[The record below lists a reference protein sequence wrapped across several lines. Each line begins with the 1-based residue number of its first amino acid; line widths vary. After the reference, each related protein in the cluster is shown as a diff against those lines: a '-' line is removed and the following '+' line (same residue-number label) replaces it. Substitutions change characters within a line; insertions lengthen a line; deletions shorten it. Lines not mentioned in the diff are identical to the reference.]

1 MAVVKSNNSARR
13 REVRR
18 SVPKP
23 KPPWFRWLSQREIIW
38 AILWTLA
45 LTLIGGFIAV
55 KGQQPRYL
63 VGQTLSKAIVPR
75 LKFTATDEIRTAQE
89 RQRARDSEPGVYMPN
104 KQFFNALQNEL
115 DNLIL
120 LATESDLKSLPE
132 ETVKEL
138 SINDTVLRDLRT
150 FLVDKKPTPQ
160 WREKTRTFIRNIFEL
175 AILSHDEA
183 EHEWGSNGAGKI
195 VLIHPDP
202 ADPTTVEL
210 SRHRRVIYSIRDDRQ
225 TQLLNTI
232 EHLAFENFSKRLRP
246 TMTAVAMENLKFTYL
261 LDPEETEKR
270 KQAAAERIDRN
281 PVQTTYSVDKVLV
294 NAGTKLDEATIA
306 LLKNEREQ
314 FKLHASTAQRYL
326 PYLGQFSF
334 IAMLAIAL
342 WTYIASYSHRV
353 MQNPIRGLAITALLL
368 LCQALAVGA
377 TQVQPNLIYAT
388 ATFPTLLAA
397 VVLAI
402 AYDQRFALGL
412 GVILII
418 CITFSLNLPIGFS
431 SVLLVGVGVSISQL
445 QEVRNR
451 SKLVR
456 VGLWTGMTMAIAVWI
471 TAFIERP
478 LAGNAA
484 FISIALDSGLVLLT
498 ALAAGMFVH
507 GVLPTIEF
515 VFKVTTAMTLK
526 ELNDASHPLLQRL
539 AQAAPGTYAHSLRLA
554 EMVESAA
561 ETIGANGLLCR
572 VGAMFHDIGKIH
584 KPQYFIENHI
594 GPSRHAK
601 LSPAMSVLI
610 IVGHVKDG
618 VEMAREYR
626 LPRGIR
632 HFIESHHGT
641 TLVEYFYR
649 TAKQQHD
656 SEDKPQ
662 PSEFEFRYPGPKPKT
677 KEAAILMLGDSMES
691 ACRTLDEPTPA
702 RLEQIVYTLARKR
715 LMDGQFDECNL
726 SLRELH
732 KIEESMT
739 KTLCAV
745 YHGRVK
751 YPTEPAT
758 AGSHKEQPTPEPTT
772 AATGS

>member
-1 MAVVKSNNSARR
+1 MTVVKSNSARR

-23 KPPWFRWLSQREIIW
+23 AFLWLQWLSRREIIW
-38 AILWTLA
+38 AILWALA
-45 LTLIGGFIAV
+45 LALIGGFIAV

-63 VGQTLSKAIVPR
+63 PGQTLTKAIVPR

-89 RQRARDSEPGVYMPN
+89 RQRARDSEPGVYTPN
-104 KQFFNALQNEL
+104 KPFLNALKNEL
-115 DNLIL
+115 DHLIL
-120 LATESDLKSLPE
+120 LAAESDLKSLPE

-138 SINDTVLRDLRT
+138 SINDAVLHELRT
-150 FLVDKKPTPQ
+150 FLVDKKPTLKWQ
-160 WREKTRTFIRNIFEL
+160 EQTRTFIRNIFDL
-175 AILSHDEA
+175 AILSHGEA
-183 EHEWGSNGAGKI
+183 EHEWGSNGAGTI

-225 TQLLNTI
+225 KQLLNNI
-232 EHLAFENFSKRLRP
+232 EHLAFDNFSKRLRP
-246 TMTAVAMENLKFTYL
+246 TMTAVAMANLKPTYL

-270 KQAAAERIDRN
+270 KQAAAERVDRN
-281 PVQTTYSVDKVLV
+281 PVQTTYPIDKVLV
-294 NAGTKLDEATIA
+294 NAGTQLDEATIT

-334 IAMLAIAL
+334 IAIFAIAL

-353 MQNPIRGLAITALLL
+353 MQNPMRGLAITALLL

-377 TQVQPNLIYAT
+377 TQVQPNFIYAT

-397 VVLAI
+397 IVLAI
-402 AYDQRFALGL
+402 AYDQRFALGI
-412 GVILII
+412 GAVLII
-418 CITFSLNLPIGFS
+418 CIIFSLNLPIGF
-431 SVLLVGVGVSISQL
+431 VLVLFVGVGVAISQL

-451 SKLVR
+451 STLIR
-456 VGLWTGMTMAIAVWI
+456 VGMWTGLAMAAAVWI

-484 FISIALDSGLVLLT
+484 FISIALDSGIVLLT

-507 GVLPTIEF
+507 SALPTIEI

-572 VGAMFHDIGKIH
+572 VGAMFHDIGKLH
-584 KPQYFIENHI
+584 KPQYFIENHA

-610 IVGHVKDG
+610 IVGHAKDG

-626 LPRGIR
+626 LPRGIQ

-641 TLVEYFYR
+641 TLVEYFYH
-649 TAKQQHD
+649 TAKQQHN
-656 SEDKPQ
+656 SKDKAQ

-691 ACRTLDEPTPA
+691 ACRSLDEPTPA
-702 RLEQIVYTLARKR
+702 RLEQLVYTLARKR
-715 LMDGQFDECNL
+715 LMDGQFDECNISL
-726 SLRELH
+726 SELH
-732 KIEESMT
+732 RIEESMT

-758 AGSHKEQPTPEPTT
+758 AVSHKKQPAPEHTA